1 MKNEGAT
8 TRQSS
13 NDPKPEAAAL
23 LEKAY
28 AGCSPLLHLVLS
40 FIMLL
45 PGGARHLSL

>member
-8 TRQSS
+8 TTQSN

-28 AGCSPLLHLVLS
+28 AVLFTVAPPGPFTHLCYFLVG
-40 FIMLL
+40 
-45 PGGARHLSL
+45 PGI